1 MTYDFC
7 EDLLSDLHKDAYGSR
22 PSNSFWREWSHADN
36 DRKQDIWDG
45 LIEDLGAEMA
55 RQEAE
60 HIAAIQQ
67 LEAHVQ
73 RNMDLGAPDRDTA
86 IRWIIQSLD
95 LSEDDMRYGGSY
107 VCYKLGLPYDMASN
121 FTPIMEGMSQ

>member
-7 EDLLSDLHKDAYGSR
+7 EELFSDLYKDAYGSR
-22 PSNSFWREWSHADN
+22 PTADMWRQWEDAPDSV
-36 DRKQDIWDG
+36 KQDIWDTMMRD
-45 LIEDLGAEMA
+45 LAAEDA
-55 RQEAE
+55 RREQEYV
-60 HIAAIQQ
+60 AAVQQ